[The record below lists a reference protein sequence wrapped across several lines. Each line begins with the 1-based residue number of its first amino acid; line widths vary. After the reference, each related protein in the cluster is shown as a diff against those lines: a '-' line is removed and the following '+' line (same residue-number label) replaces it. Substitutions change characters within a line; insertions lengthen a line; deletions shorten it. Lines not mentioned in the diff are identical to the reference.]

1 MHVAQMSL
9 HVQVRLLVTH
19 GVSFLPQC
27 DLIVVMDQGRIR
39 EVGAYAEL
47 IDNEGAF
54 AEFIRTYSSLEEE
67 REEGEPGAHTYGTR

>member
-1 MHVAQMSL
+1 M
-9 HVQVRLLVTH
+9 TH
-19 GVSFLPQC
+19 GISFLPKC

-54 AEFIRTYSSLEEE
+54 ADFIRTYTNVEEKLEDN
-67 REEGEPGAHTYGTR
+67 PG